1 MREREWLTTEGED
14 GGSVGDFNGI
24 EDERDQLMAKIS
36 NDIISIRTE
45 LERLKGLRSQENLR
59 REAVNRAKSHAR
71 RTESRIEGGLES
83 GGGSGRR
90 PIPSS
95 SLTYSDD

>member
-1 MREREWLTTEGED
+1 MREREWFTTEGED

-45 LERLKGLRSQENLR
+45 LERLKGLGSKENLG
-59 REAVNRAKSHAR
+59 REVNRAKSHAR
-71 RTESRIEGGLES
+71 RTESRVEGGLES
-83 GGGSGRR
+83 GGRSGR
-90 PIPSS
+90 PLPSS

>member
-1 MREREWLTTEGED
+1 MREREWLATEGED
-14 GGSVGDFNGI
+14 GGSVGDFKGI
-24 EDERDQLMAKIS
+24 EEERDQLMAKIS

-71 RTESRIEGGLES
+71 RTESRIEGLES

-90 PIPSS
+90 PLPSS